1 MILMH
6 QLPRV
11 LTNDH
16 GFLLYLILMGFW
28 MEMNTA
34 MKKKIK
40 QLNLMCTI
48 IVMHHL
54 MRPTI
59 KNNAFLI

>member
-1 MILMH
+1 M
-6 QLPRV
+6 V
-11 LTNDH
+11 V
-16 GFLLYLILMGFW
+16 
-28 MEMNTA
+28 NTV

-40 QLNLMCTI
+40 QLSLLWKL

-59 KNNAFLI
+59 TKASLYALAEYNGQPMSKGINIWW